1 VRLTFSPWRVLA
13 ILALLPVG
21 TSALSQQQPKKDLL
35 EDKDTRVEPTHWGAV
50 CGRVYDAATGSPIQ
64 NAVVTL
70 ETDEGFL
77 DKGRSVGKTD
87 ELGGYRAQC
96 ILGRVS
102 HNFDIGRALLTS
114 GIGMLFGAAN
124 TTTKRIDASR
134 VCMRVTA
141 DGHKTFEGVVIARGA
156 DASAFRLD
164 MQPILLV
171 PESTAGGSVAATG
184 WAAVRI
190 VAARAEP
197 QVAHKGDTVKL
208 VATIRAFGKNPQ
220 KNVELAA
227 SSRLWK
233 GERRLNLRKEQGN
246 PDGLEFELNYK
257 VSGNEKNSAEIVYF
271 RITRSVLDCNPDR
284 ASSAA
289 LVQIAKDTTQEQ
301 EAKQRGDGLDLV
313 QQGKY
318 GNAAD
323 IFKSLAGV
331 VKPALCDLELL
342 ALTADRASNYD
353 DAADAWQR
361 MAMIKDVDV
370 ATGVAQRAR
379 ALYLAKKYDQAAE
392 AVKTELQEI
401 KPSQW
406 PRRIAPT
413 AVGYL
418 GLSLLK
424 LNDVDRA
431 VKLNEDLL
439 EWPTSGLNSAVIE
452 FRNGLRLAVVERAN
466 SANPNSSAA
475 LADYGRAL
483 LDLGRYEEAVAKL
496 KQSLDVDP
504 NQTAIRRDLAWAALQ
519 MHGQPPSSKAL
530 ATAVAEAKVGLNLEK
545 GKQRSKDFFSWN
557 QYAILLYALADEQRA
572 AGSSDAEATSDEAIK
587 AFREALTLGRK
598 GARTNAGNFDYYHGY
613 TSGGEVAISG
623 FAYPQANSSFVL
635 LESLKKLRKDP
646 ADYLALFNESAA
658 LLDLGQPSLAE
669 RSISRL
675 MEQKPDFTE
684 GLFLY
689 GLIQIRQGEP
699 AKAEESLQKVLAANP
714 LHPRANLV
722 LAELLA
728 KDGDM
733 AGSAGCLAA
742 HAKSYGEALSS
753 Q

>member
-1 VRLTFSPWRVLA
+1 MGA
-13 ILALLPVG
+13 AALC
-21 TSALSQQQPKKDLL
+21 QQQPKKDPLQ
-35 EDKDTRVEPTHWGAV
+35 DKDTRVEPTHWGAV

-64 NAVVTL
+64 DAVITL

-114 GIGMLFGAAN
+114 GIGMLFGTAN

-134 VCMRVTA
+134 VCMRVSA
-141 DGHKTFEGVVIARGA
+141 AGHKAFEGVVIARRA

-164 MQPILLV
+164 MEPILLV
-171 PESTAGGSVAATG
+171 PDGQDGGSVAATG

-190 VAARAEP
+190 VDARAEP
-197 QVAHKGDTVKL
+197 EIAHKGDTVKL
-208 VATIRAFGKNPQ
+208 IATVRAFGKNPQ
-220 KNVELAA
+220 KNIEISA

-233 GERRLNLRKEQGN
+233 GERRLNLSKEQAN
-246 PDGLEFELNYK
+246 NDGLEFQLDYK
-257 VSGNEKNSAEIVYF
+257 VTGKEKNPAEIVYF
-271 RITRSVLDCNPDR
+271 RITRSVLDCNPQR

-289 LVQIAKDTTQEQ
+289 LIQIAADATQEQ
-301 EAKQRGDGLDLV
+301 AAKRRIQGLSESQL
-313 QQGKY
+313 GKY
-318 GNAAD
+318 GNAAE
-323 IFKSLAGV
+323 IFKSLAKV
-331 VKPALCDLELL
+331 PNPSPCDLELL
-342 ALTADRASNYD
+342 ASSADRSSNYD

-361 MAMIKDVDV
+361 MAVIKDVDV

-379 ALYLAKKYDQAAE
+379 ALFLAKKYDEAAA
-392 AVKTELQEI
+392 AVQLELHEI

-424 LNDVDRA
+424 LNNVDRA

-466 SANPNSSAA
+466 AANPNSPGA

-496 KQSLDVDP
+496 KQSLDIDP
-504 NQTAIRRDLAWAALQ
+504 GQTAIRRDLAWAALQ
-519 MHGQPPSSKAL
+519 MHGQAPSSKDL

-572 AGSSDAEATSDEAIK
+572 AGSPDTDATSDEAIQ
-587 AFREALTLGRK
+587 AFREALTLGRV
-598 GARTNAGNFDYYHGY
+598 GARTNAGSFDYYHGY

-623 FAYPQANSSFVL
+623 FAYPQANSSFL
-635 LESLKKLRKDP
+635 LLQSLKKLRKDP
-646 ADYLALFNESAA
+646 TDYLASFNQAAA

-669 RSISRL
+669 RSASRL
-675 MEQKPDFTE
+675 IAQRPDFTE

-689 GLIQIRQGEP
+689 SLIQIRRGEP
-699 AKAEESLQKVLAANP
+699 AKAEESLQRVLAANP

-733 AGSAGCLAA
+733 AASAACLAA
-742 HAKSYGEALSS
+742 HAKSYGEALPI